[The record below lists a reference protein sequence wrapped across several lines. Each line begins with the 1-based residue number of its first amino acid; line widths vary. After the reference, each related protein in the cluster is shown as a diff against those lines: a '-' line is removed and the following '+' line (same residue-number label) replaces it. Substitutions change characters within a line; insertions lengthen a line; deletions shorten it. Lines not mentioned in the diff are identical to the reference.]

1 VSEAVP
7 SPLLT
12 VEDLNVHFLTPVGR
26 LQAVAGVN
34 LTLQAG
40 ETLGLVGESGCGK
53 TVTALSIMRLLPP
66 QTSEIVGEVRF
77 AGENLLALP
86 PESMRNIRGNR
97 IGMVFQEP
105 MTSLNPV
112 FTVGEQVAEVLRQ
125 HRDISHRE
133 ARIEATGAL
142 TRVGLPDAARRY
154 DQYPHELSG
163 GLRQRILI
171 AMALACEPEL
181 LIADEP
187 TTALDVTIQAQIL
200 ALLTQLREKMNL
212 AVLFITHNLG
222 VVAQTADR
230 VAVMYA
236 GLVVEEAPTAEMFRQ
251 PCHPYT
257 WGLLASVPKLDF
269 HHPLGQILPAIPGQ
283 VPGAQE
289 IPPGCPFRDRCPK
302 AHDRCEA
309 PPPWLTV
316 GPDHRA
322 RCWLYADG
330 GSTPPP
336 PNAQLDT
343 GQMGG

>member
-1 VSEAVP
+1 VMAAADP
-7 SPLLT
+7 ALLQ
-12 VEDLNVHFLTPVGR
+12 VQDLNVHFHTPMGR
-26 LQAVAGVN
+26 LRAVSGVN
-34 LTLQAG
+34 LDVKAG

-53 TVTALSIMRLLPP
+53 TVTALSVMRLLPP
-66 QTSEIVGEVRF
+66 HTTEIQGEVHF
-77 AGENLLALP
+77 AGENLLALA
-86 PESMRNIRGNR
+86 PEDMRAIRGNR

-125 HRDISHRE
+125 HRHLSHRE
-133 ARIEATGAL
+133 AHRQAVGAL
-142 TRVGLPDAARRY
+142 ARVGLADAQRRY
-154 DQYPHELSG
+154 EQYPHELSG
-163 GLRQRILI
+163 GLRQRVLI

-200 ALLTQLREKMNL
+200 ALLARLRRDLNL

-222 VVAQTADR
+222 VVAQTAER

-236 GLVVEEAPTAEMFRQ
+236 GLVAEEAPTAELFHR

-257 WGLLASVPKLDF
+257 RGLLASVPHLDF
-269 HHPLGQILPAIPGQ
+269 HRPLGQVLPTIPGH

-289 IPPGCPFRDRCPK
+289 ALQGCRFRDRCPE
-302 AHDRCEA
+302 AHERCEA

-316 GPDHRA
+316 AAGHRV
-322 RCWLYADG
+322 RCWLYD
-330 GSTPPP
+330 
-336 PNAQLDT
+336 
-343 GQMGG
+343 

>member
-1 VSEAVP
+1 MSGAVS

-12 VEDLNVHFLTPVGR
+12 VEDLNVHFHTPVGR
-26 LQAVAGVN
+26 FRAVAGLS
-34 LTLQAG
+34 LTLAAG

-53 TVTALSIMRLLPP
+53 TVTALSVMRLLPP
-66 QTSEIVGEVRF
+66 QTTELTGEMRF
-77 AGENLLALP
+77 GGENLLAL
-86 PESMRNIRGNR
+86 SQVDMRNIRGNR

-125 HRDISHRE
+125 HRDISKSE
-133 ARIEATGAL
+133 ARTEAIDAL
-142 TRVGLPDAARRY
+142 ARVGLPDAARRF

-171 AMALACEPEL
+171 AMALACNPEL

-187 TTALDVTIQAQIL
+187 TTALDVTIQSQIL
-200 ALLTQLREKMNL
+200 ALLTRLREKMNL

-230 VAVMYA
+230 VGVMYA
-236 GLVVEEAPTAEMFRQ
+236 GLMVEEAPTAELFRQ

-257 WGLLASVPKLDF
+257 WGLLSSVPKLDF
-269 HHPLGQILPAIPGQ
+269 HHPLGHILPAIPGQ

-289 IPPGCPFRDRCPK
+289 VPSGCLFRDRCPK

-316 GPDHRA
+316 GPDHKT
-322 RCWLYADG
+322 RCWLYA
-330 GSTPPP
+330 
-336 PNAQLDT
+336 
-343 GQMGG
+343 

>member
-1 VSEAVP
+1 MKQAAAA
-7 SPLLT
+7 PLLQ
-12 VEDLNVHFLTPVGR
+12 VQDLNVHFHTPLGR
-26 LQAVAGVN
+26 LRAVAGVN
-34 LTLQAG
+34 LELQAG

-53 TVTALSIMRLLPP
+53 TVTALSVMRLLPP
-66 QTSEIVGEVRF
+66 HTTETEGKMRF
-77 AGENLLALP
+77 AGKDLLALSA
-86 PESMRNIRGNR
+86 EDMRQIRGDR

-125 HRDISHRE
+125 HRRLSHRE
-133 ARIEATGAL
+133 ARAEAIRAL
-142 TRVGLPDAARRY
+142 TRVGLADAVRRL

-163 GLRQRILI
+163 GLRQRVLI

-200 ALLTQLREKMNL
+200 ALLAQLQADLNL

-236 GLVVEEAPTAEMFRQ
+236 GLIVEEAPTAELFRG

-257 WGLLASVPKLDF
+257 RGLLASVPKLDF

-289 IPPGCPFRDRCPK
+289 VPLGCLFRDRCPE
-302 AHDRCEA
+302 AYERCEA
-309 PPPWLTV
+309 APPWLTV
-316 GPDHRA
+316 GPDHRT
-322 RCWLYADG
+322 RCWLYKEG
-330 GSTPPP
+330 HIKS
-336 PNAQLDT
+336 
-343 GQMGG
+343 

>member
-1 VSEAVP
+1 VSGAAS

-12 VEDLNVHFLTPVGR
+12 VEDLNVHFHTPVGSFR
-26 LQAVAGVN
+26 AVAGLS
-34 LTLQAG
+34 LTIEAG

-53 TVTALSIMRLLPP
+53 TVTALSVMRLLPP
-66 QTSEIVGEVRF
+66 QTTELTGEVSF
-77 AGENLLALP
+77 GGENLLNLP
-86 PESMRNIRGNR
+86 PEDMRNIRGNR

-125 HRDISHRE
+125 HRDISNRE
-133 ARIEATGAL
+133 ARIEATGAMA
-142 TRVGLPDAARRY
+142 RVGLPDAARRF

-171 AMALACEPEL
+171 AMALACNPEL

-230 VAVMYA
+230 VGVMYA
-236 GLVVEEAPTAEMFRQ
+236 GLMVEEAPTAELFRQ
-251 PCHPYT
+251 PSHPYT

-283 VPGAQE
+283 VPGPQE
-289 IPPGCPFRDRCPK
+289 VPSGCLFRDRCPK
-302 AHDRCEA
+302 AHERCEA

-316 GPDHRA
+316 GPEHKA
-322 RCWLYADG
+322 RCWLYD
-330 GSTPPP
+330 
-336 PNAQLDT
+336 
-343 GQMGG
+343 

>member
-1 VSEAVP
+1 VKQAAAA
-7 SPLLT
+7 PLLQ
-12 VEDLNVHFLTPVGR
+12 VQDLNVHFHTPLGR
-26 LQAVAGVN
+26 LRAVAGVN
-34 LTLQAG
+34 LELQAG

-53 TVTALSIMRLLPP
+53 TVTALSVMRLLPP
-66 QTSEIVGEVRF
+66 HTTETEGKLRF
-77 AGENLLALP
+77 AGKDLLALSA
-86 PESMRNIRGNR
+86 EDMRQIRGDR

-125 HRDISHRE
+125 HRHLSHRE
-133 ARIEATGAL
+133 ARTEAIQAL
-142 TRVGLPDAARRY
+142 SRVGLADAARRL

-163 GLRQRILI
+163 GLRQRVLI

-200 ALLTQLREKMNL
+200 ALLARLQKDLNL

-236 GLVVEEAPTAEMFRQ
+236 GLIVEEAPTAELFRR

-257 WGLLASVPKLDF
+257 RGLLASVPKLDF

-283 VPGAQE
+283 VPGAKE
-289 IPPGCPFRDRCPK
+289 IPTGCLFRDRCPE
-302 AHDRCEA
+302 AHERCETK
-309 PPPWLTV
+309 PPWLTV
-316 GPDHRA
+316 GPDHRT
-322 RCWLYADG
+322 RCWLFD
-330 GSTPPP
+330 
-336 PNAQLDT
+336 
-343 GQMGG
+343 

>member
-1 VSEAVP
+1 VSEAFP
-7 SPLLT
+7 APLLT
-12 VEDLNVHFLTPVGR
+12 VEDLYVHFNTPVGR
-26 LQAVAGVN
+26 LQAVAGVS

-66 QTSEIVGEVRF
+66 QTTELEGEVRF
-77 AGENLLALP
+77 AGENLLGLP
-86 PESMRNIRGNR
+86 PEDMRKIRGNR

-112 FTVGEQVAEVLRQ
+112 YTVGGQVAEVLRQ
-125 HRDISHRE
+125 HRDISNRE
-133 ARIEATGAL
+133 ARIEATDAL
-142 TRVGLPDAARRY
+142 NRVGVPDAARRF

-171 AMALACEPEL
+171 AMALACNPEL

-200 ALLTQLREKMNL
+200 ALLNQLREKMNL

-236 GLVVEEAPTAEMFRQ
+236 GLMVEEAPTAELFRQ

-283 VPGAQE
+283 VPGAQD
-289 IPPGCPFRDRCPK
+289 IPSGCLFRDRCPK

-309 PPPWLTV
+309 PPPWLTM
-316 GPDHRA
+316 GLEHRA
-322 RCWLYADG
+322 RCWLYDK
-330 GSTPPP
+330 
-336 PNAQLDT
+336 
-343 GQMGG
+343 

>member
-1 VSEAVP
+1 VSAAAS

-12 VEDLNVHFLTPVGR
+12 VEDLYVHFNTPVGR
-26 LQAVAGVN
+26 LQAVAGLN
-34 LTLQAG
+34 LVIEAG

-53 TVTALSIMRLLPP
+53 TVTALSVMRLLPP
-66 QTSEIVGEVRF
+66 QTTELTGEVRF

-86 PESMRNIRGNR
+86 PNDMRHIRGNR

-125 HRDISHRE
+125 HRDISKSE

-142 TRVGLPDAARRY
+142 SRVGLPDAARRF

-171 AMALACEPEL
+171 AMALACNPEL

-212 AVLFITHNLG
+212 SVLFITHNLG

-230 VAVMYA
+230 VGVMYA
-236 GLVVEEAPTAEMFRQ
+236 GLMVEEAPTAELFRQ
-251 PCHPYT
+251 PSHPYT

-289 IPPGCPFRDRCPK
+289 VPSGCLFRDRCPK

-316 GPDHRA
+316 GPEHKA
-322 RCWLYADG
+322 RCWLYD
-330 GSTPPP
+330 
-336 PNAQLDT
+336 
-343 GQMGG
+343 

>member
-1 VSEAVP
+1 MAAIHT
-7 SPLLT
+7 PLLT
-12 VEDLNVHFLTPVGR
+12 IEDLNVQFHTPLGPFVAVG
-26 LQAVAGVN
+26 GVS
-34 LTLQAG
+34 LTLLAG

-66 QTSEIVGEVRF
+66 QTTEIEGEVRF
-77 AGENLLALP
+77 AGENLLELP
-86 PESMRNIRGNR
+86 DEEMRNVRGNR

-125 HRDISHRE
+125 HRDLSHRE
-133 ARIEATGAL
+133 AREAAIQAL
-142 TRVGLPDAARRY
+142 TRVGLSDAPRRF

-163 GLRQRILI
+163 GLRQRVLI
-171 AMALACEPEL
+171 AMALACDPEL

-200 ALLTQLREKMNL
+200 ALLTRLRADLNI

-236 GLVVEEAPTAEMFRQ
+236 GLVMEEAPTAELFRQ

-289 IPPGCPFRDRCPK
+289 IPSGCPFRDRCPK

-316 GPDHRA
+316 GPEHRV
-322 RCWLYADG
+322 RCWLYVNG
-330 GSTPPP
+330 NSPS
-336 PNAQLDT
+336 
-343 GQMGG
+343 

>member
-1 VSEAVP
+1 MNRVADA
-7 SPLLT
+7 PLLR
-12 VEDLNVHFLTPVGR
+12 VQDLSVHFHTPMGR
-26 LQAVAGVN
+26 LRAVAGVN
-34 LTLQAG
+34 LELPAG
-40 ETLGLVGESGCGK
+40 RTLGLVGESGCGK
-53 TVTALSIMRLLPP
+53 TVTSLSIMRLLPP
-66 QTSEIVGEVRF
+66 QTTEIGGEVFF
-77 AGENLLALP
+77 AGANLLDLE
-86 PESMRNIRGNR
+86 PEDMRHIRGNR

-125 HRDISHRE
+125 HRQLSHRE
-133 ARIEATGAL
+133 ARIQAIGAL
-142 TRVGLPDAARRY
+142 ARVGLGDAARRF

-163 GLRQRILI
+163 GLRQRVLI

-200 ALLTQLREKMNL
+200 ALLTRLRDDLNL

-222 VVAQTADR
+222 VVAQTAER

-236 GLVVEEAPTAEMFRQ
+236 GLIVEEAPTAELFRR

-257 WGLLASVPKLDF
+257 RGLLASVPKLDF
-269 HHPLGQILPAIPGQ
+269 HHSLGQVLPAIPGQ
-283 VPGAQE
+283 VPGGQE
-289 IPPGCPFRDRCPK
+289 IPPGCLFQDRCPE
-302 AHDRCEA
+302 AFGRCEA

-322 RCWLYADG
+322 RCWLYESD
-330 GSTPPP
+330 SDLEP
-336 PNAQLDT
+336 
-343 GQMGG
+343 

>member
-1 VSEAVP
+1 VSEAVS

-12 VEDLNVHFLTPVGR
+12 VEDLNVHFHTPVGR
-26 LQAVAGVN
+26 FRAVAGVN
-34 LTLQAG
+34 LTLRAG

-53 TVTALSIMRLLPP
+53 TVTALSVMRLLPP
-66 QTSEIVGEVRF
+66 QTTELEGEVRF

-86 PESMRNIRGNR
+86 PEDMRNIRGNR

-133 ARIEATGAL
+133 AKIEAIKAL
-142 TRVGLPDAARRY
+142 SRVGLPDAARRF

-171 AMALACEPEL
+171 AMALACDPEL

-187 TTALDVTIQAQIL
+187 TTALDVTIQSQIL
-200 ALLTQLREKMNL
+200 ALLTQLQEKMNL

-230 VAVMYA
+230 VVVMYA
-236 GLVVEEAPTAEMFRQ
+236 GLVVEEAPTAELFHQ
-251 PCHPYT
+251 PSHPYT
-257 WGLLASVPKLDF
+257 WGLLSSVPKLDF

-283 VPGAQE
+283 VPGARE
-289 IPPGCPFRDRCPK
+289 VPSGCLFRDRCPK
-302 AHDRCEA
+302 AHDRCETT
-309 PPPWLTV
+309 PPWLTL
-316 GPDHRA
+316 GQDHRT
-322 RCWLYADG
+322 RCWLYAG
-330 GSTPPP
+330 GKPASPVGV
-336 PNAQLDT
+336 QLVP
-343 GQMGG
+343 GQL

>member
-1 VSEAVP
+1 
-7 SPLLT
+7 
-12 VEDLNVHFLTPVGR
+12 
-26 LQAVAGVN
+26 VAGVN
-34 LTLQAG
+34 LELQAG

-53 TVTALSIMRLLPP
+53 TVTALSVMRLLPP
-66 QTSEIVGEVRF
+66 QTTETDGEVRF
-77 AGENLLALP
+77 AGENLLGLSL
-86 PESMRNIRGNR
+86 EDMRQIRGDR

-112 FTVGEQVAEVLRQ
+112 FTIGEQVAEVLRQ
-125 HRDISHRE
+125 HRHLSLRE
-133 ARIEATGAL
+133 ARAEAIRAL
-142 TRVGLPDAARRY
+142 TRVGLADAARRL

-163 GLRQRILI
+163 GLRQRVLI

-200 ALLTQLREKMNL
+200 ALLAQLQADLNL

-236 GLVVEEAPTAEMFRQ
+236 GVIVEEAPTTELFRR

-257 WGLLASVPKLDF
+257 QGLLASVPKLDF
-269 HHPLGQILPAIPGQ
+269 HHPLGQVLPAIPGQ

-289 IPPGCPFRDRCPK
+289 IPPGCLFRDRCPE
-302 AHDRCEA
+302 AHARCEA
-309 PPPWLTV
+309 TPPWLTV
-316 GPDHRA
+316 GPDHQA
-322 RCWLYADG
+322 RCWLYE
-330 GSTPPP
+330 
-336 PNAQLDT
+336 
-343 GQMGG
+343 

>member
-1 VSEAVP
+1 VSEAVS

-12 VEDLNVHFLTPVGR
+12 VEDLNVHFHTPVGR
-26 LQAVAGVN
+26 FRAVAGVN

-66 QTSEIVGEVRF
+66 QTTELEGEVRF
-77 AGENLLALP
+77 AGENLLGLP
-86 PESMRNIRGNR
+86 PEEMRNVRGNR

-133 ARIEATGAL
+133 AKIEATDAL
-142 TRVGLPDAARRY
+142 TRVGLPDAARRF

-236 GLVVEEAPTAEMFRQ
+236 GLVVEEAPTAELFRQ

-257 WGLLASVPKLDF
+257 WGLLTSVPKLDF

-316 GPDHRA
+316 SLDHRT

-330 GSTPPP
+330 EPLPPVGV
-336 PNAQLDT
+336 QLVP
-343 GQMGG
+343 G

>member
-1 VSEAVP
+1 M
-7 SPLLT
+7 
-12 VEDLNVHFLTPVGR
+12 
-26 LQAVAGVN
+26 
-34 LTLQAG
+34 
-40 ETLGLVGESGCGK
+40 GLVGESGCGK
-53 TVTALSIMRLLPP
+53 TVTALSVMRLLPP
-66 QTSEIVGEVRF
+66 QTTEIAGEVRF
-77 AGENLLALP
+77 AGENLLALS
-86 PESMRNIRGNR
+86 PEDMRVIRGSR

-112 FTVGEQVAEVLRQ
+112 YTVGEQVAEVLHQ
-125 HRDISHRE
+125 HRGLSHRE
-133 ARIEATGAL
+133 ARAEAIQVLA
-142 TRVGLPDAARRY
+142 RVGLPDAARRF

-163 GLRQRILI
+163 GLRQRVLI
-171 AMALACEPEL
+171 AMALACNPEL

-200 ALLTQLREKMNL
+200 ALLTQLQENLNL

-236 GLVVEEAPTAEMFRQ
+236 GLVVEEALTAELFKN

-269 HHPLGQILPAIPGQ
+269 HHPLGQHLPTIPGQ

-289 IPPGCPFRDRCPK
+289 ALPGCLFQDRCPK
-302 AHDRCEA
+302 AHDRCGA

-316 GPDHRA
+316 GQDHRA
-322 RCWLYADG
+322 RCWLYD
-330 GSTPPP
+330 
-336 PNAQLDT
+336 
-343 GQMGG
+343 

>member
-1 VSEAVP
+1 MTAGG
-7 SPLLT
+7 SPLLK
-12 VEDLNVHFLTPVGR
+12 VQDLTVHFHTPGGR
-26 LQAVAGVN
+26 LRAVAGVS
-34 LTLQAG
+34 LELQAG

-53 TVTALSIMRLLPP
+53 TVTALSVMRLLPP
-66 QTSEIVGEVRF
+66 QTTELTGEIYF
-77 AGENLLALP
+77 AGENLLALG
-86 PESMRNIRGNR
+86 PEQMRSIRGNR

-125 HRDISHRE
+125 HRRLSHRE
-133 ARIEATGAL
+133 ARAEAVAAL
-142 TRVGLPDAARRY
+142 IRVGLADAERRY

-200 ALLTQLREKMNL
+200 ALLARLQKEMNL
-212 AVLFITHNLG
+212 TVLFITHNLG
-222 VVAQTADR
+222 VVAQTAER

-236 GLVVEEAPTAEMFRQ
+236 GLMAEEAPTAELFRE

-257 WGLLASVPKLDF
+257 RGLLASVPQLDF
-269 HHPLGQILPAIPGQ
+269 RRPLGQVLPTIPGH

-289 IPPGCPFRDRCPK
+289 APRGCLFRDRCPE
-302 AHDRCEA
+302 AHDRCQA

-316 GPDHRA
+316 AAGHRV
-322 RCWLYADG
+322 RCWLYEG
-330 GSTPPP
+330 
-336 PNAQLDT
+336 L
-343 GQMGG
+343 

>member
-1 VSEAVP
+1 VSEAI
-7 SPLLT
+7 SAPLLT
-12 VEDLNVHFLTPVGR
+12 VEDLNVQFHTPVGTFR
-26 LQAVAGVN
+26 DVAGVS
-34 LTLQAG
+34 LTIGAG

-66 QTSEIVGEVRF
+66 QTTELEGKVRF

-86 PESMRNIRGNR
+86 PEDMRHIRGNR

-125 HRDISHRE
+125 HRVISHRE
-133 ARIEATGAL
+133 ARNEATGAL
-142 TRVGLPDAARRY
+142 TRVGLPDAARRF

-163 GLRQRILI
+163 GLRQRILM

-230 VAVMYA
+230 VGVMYA
-236 GLVVEEAPTAEMFRQ
+236 GLMVEEAPTAELFRR

-289 IPPGCPFRDRCPK
+289 IPRGCPFRDRCPK

-316 GPDHRA
+316 GPEHGV
-322 RCWLYADG
+322 RCWLYD
-330 GSTPPP
+330 
-336 PNAQLDT
+336 
-343 GQMGG
+343 

>member
-1 VSEAVP
+1 VSEAVS

-12 VEDLNVHFLTPVGR
+12 VEDLNVQFHTPVGTFR
-26 LQAVAGVN
+26 AVAGVS

-66 QTSEIVGEVRF
+66 QTTELAGTVRF
-77 AGENLLALP
+77 AGENLLDLP
-86 PESMRNIRGNR
+86 LEDMRTIRGNR

-125 HRDISHRE
+125 HRDISTSE
-133 ARIEATGAL
+133 ARIEATSAL
-142 TRVGLPDAARRY
+142 ARVGLADAARRY

-200 ALLTQLREKMNL
+200 ALLTQLRKKMNL
-212 AVLFITHNLG
+212 SVLFITHNLG

-230 VAVMYA
+230 VGVMYA
-236 GLVVEEAPTAEMFRQ
+236 GLMVEEAPTAELFRQ

-257 WGLLASVPKLDF
+257 WGLLAAGPD
-269 HHPLGQILPAIPGQ
+269 
-283 VPGAQE
+283 
-289 IPPGCPFRDRCPK
+289 PPGHSRASTRGPGNSSGLPLSGPLPQGPRPLRGP
-302 AHDRCEA
+302 A
-309 PPPWLTV
+309 PL
-316 GPDHRA
+316 
-322 RCWLYADG
+322 ADG
-330 GSTPPP
+330 GSGPPGP
-336 PNAQLDT
+336 LLVV
-343 GQMGG
+343 